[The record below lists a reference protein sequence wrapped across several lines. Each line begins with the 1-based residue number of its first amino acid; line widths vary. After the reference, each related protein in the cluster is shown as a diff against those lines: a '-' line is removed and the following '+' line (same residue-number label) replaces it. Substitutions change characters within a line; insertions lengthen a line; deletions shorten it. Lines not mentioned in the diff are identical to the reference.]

1 LKLADNA
8 RQNATDPLTQALLWE
23 NQKERVGDA
32 NPSEPSLVVDVDGF
46 EGPLDLLL
54 ALARSQKVDLAKISI
69 LALADQYLSFI
80 QEARRMRLELAADYL
95 VMAAWLAYLKSRL
108 LLPDITDDED
118 ELSGEELA
126 ASLAFR
132 LRRLEAMRDAAARLM
147 ARPRLGQDVFARGD
161 PEQVI
166 TIRHSSY
173 VANLYDLLTAYA
185 SQRQRNSVT
194 AVQVRKRTVWSLQEA
209 KDLLARMLGQM
220 VDWTPIE
227 SFLAEYF
234 STPEQRA
241 TVIAS
246 SFTASLEMVREGV
259 LELRQN
265 GAFTPIYIRPVI
277 KPDAESGH
285 E

>member
-1 LKLADNA
+1 MADNA
-8 RQNATDPLTQALLWE
+8 NQKATDPLTQALLWE
-23 NQKERVGDA
+23 NQKERVGEAD
-32 NPSEPSLVVDVDGF
+32 PSEPSLVVDVDGF

-108 LLPDITDDED
+108 LLPDIKDDED

-126 ASLAFR
+126 AALAFR

-161 PEQVI
+161 PEPVI

-173 VANLYDLLTAYA
+173 DANLYDLLTAYA

-194 AVQVRKRTVWSLQEA
+194 SVQVRKRSVWSLQEA
-209 KDLLARMLGQM
+209 KDMLARMLGQI

-259 LELRQN
+259 LELRQS
-265 GAFTPIYIRPVI
+265 GAFTPIYIRPVV
-277 KPDAESGH
+277 KQDAESSH

>member
-1 LKLADNA
+1 MADETDQIAN
-8 RQNATDPLTQALLWE
+8 DPLTQALLWE
-23 NQKERVGDA
+23 NQKERASEPDA
-32 NPSEPSLVVDVDGF
+32 SEPSLVVDVDGF

-69 LALADQYLSFI
+69 LALAEQYLSFI

-108 LLPDITDDED
+108 LLPDIKDDED
-118 ELSGEELA
+118 ELTGEELA
-126 ASLAFR
+126 AALAFR
-132 LRRLEAMRDAAARLM
+132 LRRLEAMRDAAAQLM
-147 ARPRLGQDVFARGD
+147 ARPRLGQDIFARGD
-161 PEQVI
+161 PEPVV
-166 TIRHSSY
+166 TIKHSSY

-194 AVQVRKRTVWSLQEA
+194 SVQVRKRTVWSLQEA
-209 KDLLARMLGQM
+209 KDLLVRMLGNIS
-220 VDWTPIE
+220 DWTPIDD
-227 SFLAEYF
+227 FLVDYF
-234 STPEQRA
+234 STPDQRA

-259 LELRQN
+259 LEVRQS
-265 GAFTPIYIRPVI
+265 GPFTPLFVRRAARQ
-277 KPDAESGH
+277 DGEGNH